1 MMNINCLLVFTIII
15 IVVLSFFDSVR
26 KVEGKGGWGNSR
38 GFSSS
43 HGSSSSWYSSYSG
56 LSNSLGSGSGY
67 GSNYLR
73 SQLLWPSHTS
83 GSSLLKQNPNLYQY
97 KGKSSKQLFVND
109 EKSSSKGK
117 VEKFVNANFGARL
130 NGKVII

>member
-1 MMNINCLLVFTIII
+1 MNIDRLLVVTIII
-15 IVVLSFFDSVR
+15 IVILSFFDSVR

-43 HGSSSSWYSSYSG
+43 SGSSSSWYSSYSG
-56 LSNSLGSGSGY
+56 LSNSLGRGSGY

-73 SQLLWPSHTS
+73 SQLLWPSHAS
-83 GSSLLKQNPNLYQY
+83 RSSLLKQNPNLYQY
-97 KGKSSKQLFVND
+97 KSKSSKQLFVND

-117 VEKFVNANFGARL
+117 VETFDNANVGAKL
-130 NGKVII
+130 NGKVTI

>member
-1 MMNINCLLVFTIII
+1 MININRLLVVTIII

-56 LSNSLGSGSGY
+56 LSNSLGSGY

-97 KGKSSKQLFVND
+97 KSKSSKQLFVND

-117 VEKFVNANFGARL
+117 VEKFVNPNVGARL